1 MSTGR
6 PSRGL
11 VAASLVVGLA
21 FAAPFAYLLWRNLS
35 LGADLVEV
43 LVDEAT
49 LGPLWRTVQ
58 LAVLVSGSTAVL
70 GTTLAWLLVRSDL
83 PGRRVWRVLAPLPL
97 VYPSFVGAAA
107 FLSALAP
114 GGLLD
119 ELLEPLGADRLPT
132 VDGLFG
138 SWLVLTVFTYPFV
151 LLPVAARIG
160 SLPPSL
166 EESARLLGRR
176 PWAVFR
182 TVVLPQLRSSV
193 WAGTLLVFLYV
204 VSDFGAVALMRFDT
218 LTRSIYAT
226 RLYDREISFA
236 QGLLLAVVALLVVG
250 AERGMAR
257 RHARTESAR
266 AKAPLQVP
274 LRAWKAPAVLLLVVV
289 SFLGLFGPLLALAH
303 WARRGFTQDGGGRL
317 ADDLGDLVLPTVN
330 TASISMLTAFVAVAV
345 VLPVAYLTARHR
357 TRVGAAANAFVVGG
371 FALPGLVIALSL
383 VFWTLSVD
391 ALGFLYQ
398 SFVLLVFAYV
408 VHFGAQSVRTAQV
421 AVATMPARLDDA
433 ARMLGASRW
442 RRFTTI
448 ELPLMRSG
456 LLAGAGLVL
465 LSTMK
470 ELPATLLLAPTGFKT
485 LATRIWGAQT
495 DGFYADVGLASI
507 VLLALSALLT
517 WLLVIRRAERFA

>member
-1 MSTGR
+1 MTTSR

-11 VAASLVVGLA
+11 VVTSVVVGLA
-21 FAAPFAYLLWRNLS
+21 FAAPFAYLVWRNLG
-35 LGADLVEV
+35 LGTDLVGV
-43 LVDEAT
+43 LVDEQT
-49 LGPLWRTVQ
+49 LRPLWRTVQ
-58 LAVLVSGSTAVL
+58 LAVLVSASTAVL
-70 GTTLAWLLVRSDL
+70 GTALAWLLVRTDV

-107 FLSALAP
+107 FISALAP
-114 GGLLD
+114 GGLVD
-119 ELLEPLGADRLPT
+119 GLLEPFGADRLPLLQ
-132 VDGLFG
+132 GLFG
-138 SWLVLTVFTYPFV
+138 AWLVLTVFTYPFV
-151 LLPVAARIG
+151 LLPVAARLG

-182 TVVLPQLRSSV
+182 TVVLPQVNSSI

-204 VSDFGAVALMRFDT
+204 ISDFGAVALMRYDT

-236 QGLLLAVVALLVVG
+236 QGLLLAVVALTVVVV
-250 AERGMAR
+250 ERAVAR
-257 RHARTESAR
+257 RRARTESAR

-274 LRAWKAPAVLLLVVV
+274 LRAWKVPALLLLVVV
-289 SFLGLFGPLLALAH
+289 VVLGLFGPLLALAH
-303 WARRGFTQDGGGRL
+303 WARRGFVQAGGGRL
-317 ADDLGDLVLPTVN
+317 ADDLGQLVVPTVN
-330 TASISMLTAFVAVAV
+330 TASISLLTAFVAVAV

-357 TRVGAAANAFVVGG
+357 TRTGAVANAFVVGG
-371 FALPGLVIALSL
+371 FALPGLVIALAL

-391 ALGFLYQ
+391 ALSFLYQ
-398 SFVLLVFAYV
+398 SFTLLVFSYV

-421 AVATMPARLDDA
+421 AVASMPARLDDA

-442 RRFTTI
+442 RRFATV
-448 ELPLMRSG
+448 ELPLMRPG

-470 ELPATLLLAPTGFKT
+470 ELPATLLLAPTGFHT
-485 LATRIWGAQT
+485 LATRIWGAHT
-495 DGFYADVGLASI
+495 DGFYADVGLTSI